1 MKKTLL
7 ILILAALCLAGCQSL
22 GARAP
27 SPSAPA
33 VTLRAQTP
41 GPSGTPSLTPSPD
54 AGAPRVP
61 QPPCDRERAPLP
73 RKQRGLPAHRRER
86 AL

>member
-41 GPSGTPSLTPSPD
+41 AR
-54 AGAPRVP
+54 AG
-61 QPPCDRERAPLP
+61 
-73 RKQRGLPAHRRER
+73 RRP
-86 AL
+86 